1 MTALIVTSTPTS
13 ARARRACAM
22 FGVRVRHNDRRSLA
36 SLRPAAAA
44 ARNIDR
50 SLLTGHIAFITGP
63 SGGGKSTILRALAH
77 RLERATMP
85 LTLADPALLPSDPRP
100 IVDLFDASL
109 SRTLRL
115 LARAGLA
122 DATILP
128 LRAQELSDGQR
139 MRLALALALA
149 RAERDATSARPAT
162 VLADEFASSLD
173 GATAACVAASVAK
186 WIRRAARVRF
196 VCAAAR
202 DDVLEPLAPDLLVHQ
217 PLLGPPTILAR
228 EHLK

>member
-1 MTALIVTSTPTS
+1 MNIYPREVELALEKHAAVRECTVFGIPDEKWGEALCAYVVTEDGAAVTDRGRFTVSG
-13 ARARRACAM
+13 RAYRD
-22 FGVRVRHNDRRSLA
+22 GVRQ
-36 SLRPAAAA
+36 
-44 ARNIDR
+44 
-50 SLLTGHIAFITGP
+50 
-63 SGGGKSTILRALAH
+63 ALAH
-77 RLERATMP
+77 RLDRAHTP
-85 LTLADPALLPSDPRP
+85 VTRADPALLPTDPRP

-149 RAERDATSARPAT
+149 RAERKATSAHPAT

-173 GATAACVAASVAK
+173 PATAACVAASVAK
-186 WIRRAARVRF
+186 CIRRAAHVRF

-217 PLLGPPTILAR
+217 PMLGPPTILAR
-228 EHLK
+228 KPVK